1 MSQENVEI
9 AREVFRR
16 FRAGDQ
22 TWIEWVDP
30 EIGWDFSA
38 YPLAD
43 LPSRGRGRE
52 GLVSEVLD
60 TYFGGWV
67 DYEGEIVETVDA
79 GDDIVVIIHEAARMR
94 DSDTRLER
102 DVAHIWTIH
111 DGKWVFWRILPDRE
125 AALEAA
131 GLSE

>member
-1 MSQENVEI
+1 MSQENVEL
-9 AREVFRR
+9 AREAFRR
-16 FRAGDQ
+16 FHAGDQ

-43 LPSRGRGRE
+43 LPTRGRGRQE
-52 GLVSEVLD
+52 LLSDVLD
-60 TYFGGWV
+60 TYFSGWL
-67 DYEGEIVETVDA
+67 DYEGEIVETADA
-79 GDDIVVIIHEAARMR
+79 GDDIVVVIHEAARMR
-94 DSDTRLER
+94 GSDTMLER
-102 DVAHIWTIH
+102 DVAHIWTFR

-131 GLSE
+131 GLRV

>member
-16 FRAGDQ
+16 FHAGDQ
-22 TWIEWVDP
+22 TWVEWVDP
-30 EIGWDFSA
+30 DVGWDFSA

-43 LPSRGRGRE
+43 LPSSGSGRE
-52 GLVSEVLD
+52 RLLSDVLD
-60 TYFGGWV
+60 TYFSGWLS
-67 DYEGEIVETVDA
+67 YEGEIVETVDA

-94 DSDTRLER
+94 GSDAMLER
-102 DVAHIWTIH
+102 DIAHIWTFRE
-111 DGKWVFWRILPDRE
+111 GKWVFWRILPDRE